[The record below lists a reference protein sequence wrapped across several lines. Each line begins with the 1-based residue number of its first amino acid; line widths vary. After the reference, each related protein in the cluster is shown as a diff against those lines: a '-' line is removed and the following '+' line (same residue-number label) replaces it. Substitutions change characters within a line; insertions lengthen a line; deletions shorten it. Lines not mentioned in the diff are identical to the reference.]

1 MEDQKDNSNQ
11 LNIELTEE
19 IAEGIYSNLAIIT
32 HSNSEFVIDFI
43 RMMPGVPKAKV
54 KSRIVLTPQHAKR
67 LMRALKDNISKFE
80 SVNGTIKDT
89 EMPNALPL
97 NFGGPTAQA

>member
-1 MEDQKDNSNQ
+1 MSDKNVPNNQ
-11 LNIELTEE
+11 LNIELSEE

-32 HSNSEFVIDFI
+32 HSNSEFVVDFVKV
-43 RMMPGVPKAKV
+43 MPGVPKAKV

-67 LMRALKDNISKFE
+67 LLAALTDNVQKYE
-80 SVNGTIKDT
+80 AVHGPIKET
-89 EMPNALPL
+89 EGFGIPM